1 MTVSAAVISLQYY
14 TSYKSDLEY
23 SLMEIGQRRAA
34 LAYESSALAISA
46 STDPEAILSDD
57 PTYQALSWQD
67 KQYEQQQK
75 TLETQ
80 LSVVNAQIQSYQ
92 QLVDNNTKSNFK
104 INFGSGSS

>member
-1 MTVSAAVISLQYY
+1 MTVSSAVISLQYY

-23 SLMEIGQRRAA
+23 SLMEIGQRRAV

-57 PTYQALSWQD
+57 ATYQALAWQD

-80 LSVVNAQIQSYQ
+80 LQVVDAQIKSYQ
-92 QLVDNNTKSNFK
+92 QLVDNNAKNNFAIK
-104 INFGSGSS
+104 FASGS

>member
-1 MTVSAAVISLQYY
+1 MTVSSAVISYQYY

-34 LAYESSALAISA
+34 LAYQSSSLAISA

-80 LSVVNAQIQSYQ
+80 LQVVNAQVESYKK
-92 QLVDNNTKSNFK
+92 LVESNSKDNFS
-104 INFGSGSS
+104 INFGGK